1 MEELVDRLPE
11 ELVGRQPEAFPHDTE
26 KICILRGAALI
37 RFLQSAVIP
46 ALGEIKMSSPTS
58 F

>member
-1 MEELVDRLPE
+1 
-11 ELVGRQPEAFPHDTE
+11 
-26 KICILRGAALI
+26 LI

-58 F
+58 FW